1 MEILEKYKYMVCVEC
16 KTYNHSKYIEDAM
29 NGFCMQQTDF
39 PFVCVIVDDASTDGE
54 PEVIQKYLV
63 DHFNLED
70 NSIVRNEETDDYVL
84 TFARHKTNINCFFL
98 VLSLKYNHYG
108 KKDKKP
114 YYLEWWNN
122 AKYIAICEGDDYWI
136 HPQKLQKQVDFLENN
151 PDCSMCFHRA
161 KILKCI
167 DVKVGLQCDDIE
179 DRYYSPN
186 ELLANWKVPTAAMLF
201 RREVLEVANK
211 GEHRILNGDIS
222 VVLNS
227 AKNGEIKG
235 MSEEMSV
242 YRVQAS
248 GITYDNKYQ
257 KERLLKYPDH
267 FKFIKDN
274 YPFLN
279 QGLVNSLIMSSYFNR
294 RSVQN
299 SSWGYLKDTLSAYYY
314 RLLAAVY
321 NKLIN
326 KC

>member
-1 MEILEKYKYMVCVEC
+1 MVCVEC

-54 PEVIQKYLV
+54 LEVIQKYLV
-63 DHFNLED
+63 NHFDLED
-70 NSIVRNEETDDYVL
+70 KSIVRNEETDDYVL

-114 YYLEWWNN
+114 YYSEWWNN

>member
-54 PEVIQKYLV
+54 LEVIQKYLV
-63 DHFNLED
+63 NHFDLED
-70 NSIVRNEETDDYVL
+70 KSIVRNEETDDYVL

-114 YYLEWWNN
+114 YYSEWWNN

-151 PDCSMCFHRA
+151 PGCSMCFHRA

>member
-1 MEILEKYKYMVCVEC
+1 MVCVEC

-54 PEVIQKYLV
+54 LEVIQKYLV
-63 DHFNLED
+63 NHFDLED
-70 NSIVRNEETDDYVL
+70 KSIVRNEETDDYVL

-114 YYLEWWNN
+114 YYSEWWNN

-151 PDCSMCFHRA
+151 PGCSMCFHRA

-211 GEHRILNGDIS
+211 GEHRILNGAIS

>member
-54 PEVIQKYLV
+54 LEVIQKYLV
-63 DHFNLED
+63 NHFDLED
-70 NSIVRNEETDDYVL
+70 KSIVRNEETDDYVL

-114 YYLEWWNN
+114 YYSEWWNN